1 MISDARA
8 LGHAA
13 VVSSPFDASRE
24 AVLGMDQAFRIDGFL
39 PALLG
44 ALIVSFV
51 GFMLS
56 HMLRKSL

>member
-1 MISDARA
+1 MTVRYLWGTARGSD
-8 LGHAA
+8 GH
-13 VVSSPFDASRE
+13 STTLTRE
-24 AVLGMDQAFRIDGFL
+24 AQEASWGFRVDGFL

-51 GFMLS
+51 SFVLS